1 MFVGAGPSMVQ
12 NPVHGGE
19 AALSLVL
26 KSASGDKTVA
36 VEARRGDTLWELR
49 KVVAEQQLFPSVDP
63 DRVQLLLDGV
73 PLERDASPLSQLGI
87 TSESA
92 LLYQVQDED
101 AAARRRWRRVDDEE
115 AAKVNKQNR
124 CLLESL
130 AESVGPWLAYLAACG
145 IALLGVYL
153 WPTTRLGMVL
163 IIVGVAAFVL
173 LLVRSL
179 CGAGSASSTD

>member
-1 MFVGAGPSMVQ
+1 MVQ

-26 KSASGDKTVA
+26 KSASEDKTVA
-36 VEARRGDTLWELR
+36 VEARRSDTLRELR
-49 KVVAEQQLFPSVDP
+49 KVVAVQLFPSVDP

-73 PLERDASPLSQLGI
+73 PLERDASPLSELGL

-101 AAARRRWRRVDDEE
+101 AAARRRWRREDDEE

-124 CLLESL
+124 CLLEAL

-145 IALLGVYL
+145 IAVLGVYL

-179 CGAGSASSTD
+179 CGAGSVSSTD